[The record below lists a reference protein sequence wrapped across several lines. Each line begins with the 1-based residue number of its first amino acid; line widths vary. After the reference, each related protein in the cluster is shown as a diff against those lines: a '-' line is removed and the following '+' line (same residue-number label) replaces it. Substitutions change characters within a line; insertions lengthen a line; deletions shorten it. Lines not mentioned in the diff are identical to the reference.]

1 MVENIIQQLET
12 IIDASKGTCWRGRDR
27 IKQSLVDCN
36 VLCMV
41 VFFFFFPLSAS
52 SKAFSGCCLDT
63 GLGEQKWIY
72 LHERQTKR

>member
-41 VFFFFFPLSAS
+41 VFFFFPLKCFIKGFLWLLFGYRVRGAEMDISAR
-52 SKAFSGCCLDT
+52 KTD
-63 GLGEQKWIY
+63 
-72 LHERQTKR
+72 

>member
-41 VFFFFFPLSAS
+41 VFFFFSP
-52 SKAFSGCCLDT
+52 
-63 GLGEQKWIY
+63 
-72 LHERQTKR
+72 